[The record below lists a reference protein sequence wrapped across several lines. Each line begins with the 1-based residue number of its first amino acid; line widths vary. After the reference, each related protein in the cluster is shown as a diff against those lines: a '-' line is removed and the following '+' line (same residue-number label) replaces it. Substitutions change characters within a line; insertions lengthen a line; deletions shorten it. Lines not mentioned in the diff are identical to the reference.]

1 MIRLL
6 ADENFNG
13 RLLRGLRRER
23 PDIDLLRVQ
32 DTPIYQADDPQ
43 VLEWAAQ
50 ENRLL
55 LTHDIET
62 MVGFANDRIAA
73 GLPMPG
79 VIAARDRLPMG
90 QVIEDLLLIIDASE
104 MSEWDNKVTFLPL

>member
-13 RLLRGLRRER
+13 RILRGLRRER
-23 PDIDLLRVQ
+23 PDADLLRVQ
-32 DTPIYQADDPQ
+32 DTPVYQADDPQ

-73 GLPMPG
+73 GLPMSG

-90 QVIEDLLLIIDASE
+90 QVIEDLLLILDASE
-104 MSEWDNKVTFLPL
+104 MSDWDNKVTFLPL